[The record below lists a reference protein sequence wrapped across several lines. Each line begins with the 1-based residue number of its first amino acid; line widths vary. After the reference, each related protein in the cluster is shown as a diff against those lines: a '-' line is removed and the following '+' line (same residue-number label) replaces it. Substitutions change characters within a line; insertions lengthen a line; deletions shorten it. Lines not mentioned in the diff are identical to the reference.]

1 MSLAFI
7 RCVGKLDGMGNE
19 WDCVIVGGGA
29 AGLSAALVL
38 GRARRRTL
46 VIDAGAPSNAAA
58 HGIGGLLGSDGR
70 PPAELY
76 ARGRAELAAYP
87 TVEVRSG
94 EVVAGHPGFTL
105 ELADGTTERART
117 VLLATGMAYETPDVP
132 GLAPLWGRS
141 VFHCPFCHGWEVR
154 DAPVAVLA
162 TGDRAVHSALMIR
175 GWTDD
180 VVVLPGAPDGLDDDQ
195 RGRLSAAGVAVDER
209 PVARFVARDG
219 ELSAV
224 EFEDKDQLPRRGAL
238 VATTLRQRSA
248 LAAHLGAAVSATP
261 LAPDALLVDDV
272 QRTSVP
278 GLFAAGDVA
287 ARMPQV
293 AAAVASGSLAGAS
306 VVQHLL
312 GAEVGLP
319 VPPWPVPTVEEH
331 WERHYGQRER
341 VWSGRVNAQLASIA
355 EALPAGR
362 ALDLGCG
369 EGGDAVWLAEHGW
382 DVTAVDVSETA
393 LGRAHEEASRRGV
406 ADRIAVQRCDL
417 SDGFPTG
424 TYDLVSA
431 QFLHSPVRLE
441 RPRILRDAADAVA
454 PGGHLVIVDHAAMPP
469 WATKAQHD
477 HQFDTAD
484 EVLAQLDLPAAQ
496 WDRVRVETVD
506 REATGPDGRTVTIGD
521 SVLVLRR
528 RD

>member
-1 MSLAFI
+1 
-7 RCVGKLDGMGNE
+7 MGSE

-46 VIDAGAPSNAAA
+46 LIDAGVPSNSAA
-58 HGIGGLLGSDGR
+58 HGIGGLLGFDGR

-94 EVVAGHPGFTL
+94 EVVAGRPGFSL

-117 VLLATGMAYETPDVP
+117 VLLATGMVYETPDVP

-180 VVVLPGAPDGLDDDQ
+180 VVVLAGSPDGLDDDQ
-195 RGRLSAAGVAVDER
+195 RARLSAAGVAVDER
-209 PVARFVARDG
+209 AVARFVSSDG

-224 EFEDKDQLPRRGAL
+224 EFDDGELLPRRGAL
-238 VATTLRQRSA
+238 VATTLRQRSE
-248 LAAHLGAAVSATP
+248 LAAHLGAETSPTP
-261 LAPDALLVDDV
+261 LAPDALRVDEF

-278 GLFAAGDVA
+278 RLFAAGDVA
-287 ARMPQV
+287 VRMPQV

-306 VVQHLL
+306 VVAHLL

-319 VPPWPVPTVEEH
+319 VPAWPVPTVREF
-331 WERHYGQRER
+331 WERHYGERER
-341 VWSGRVNAQLASIA
+341 VWSGRVNAQLASVA

-382 DVTAVDVSETA
+382 SVTAVDVSETA
-393 LGRAHEEASRRGV
+393 LGRTLEEASRRGV
-406 ADRIAVQRCDL
+406 ADRIAVERCDL
-417 SDGFPTG
+417 SDGFPSG
-424 TYDLVSA
+424 TFDLVSA
-431 QFLHSPVRLE
+431 QFLHSPVHLE
-441 RPRILRDAADAVA
+441 RPRILRDAAAAVA
-454 PGGHLVIVDHAAMPP
+454 PGGHLVIVDHAAVPP
-469 WATKAQHD
+469 WATKVPHD
-477 HQFDTAD
+477 HRFDTVD
-484 EVLAQLDLPAAQ
+484 EVLAQLDLPADR
-496 WDRVRVETVD
+496 WDQLHAATVD
-506 REATGPDGRTVTIGD
+506 RDAAGPDGRVYPIADG
-521 SVLVLRR
+521 VIVLRR